1 MPSTCCCFVISLC
14 SEGAFS
20 ALIDSKGG
28 FTVAR
33 SKVYSVPYDDG
44 TFYVPLIFDDT
55 TGVYRKDTVFVPLSR
70 VAAG

>member
-1 MPSTCCCFVISLC
+1 MISLC